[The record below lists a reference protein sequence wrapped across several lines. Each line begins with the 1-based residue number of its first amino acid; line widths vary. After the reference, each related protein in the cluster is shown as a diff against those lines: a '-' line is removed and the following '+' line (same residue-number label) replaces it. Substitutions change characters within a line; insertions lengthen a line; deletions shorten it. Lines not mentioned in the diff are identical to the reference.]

1 MSMRLSTRGRY
12 AIRAASNLANRN
24 VPGPITLKTIAR
36 EEHIP
41 LRYLEQLMNRM
52 RRSGILESSR
62 GPGGGYCLSRPPGE
76 ISLGQIISAIEGR
89 VAVAGC
95 VKPDR
100 QKNCRL
106 ENSCA
111 SRLFWANLS
120 AMIQTVMD
128 SVTLQE
134 LINGNWRNKDF
145 ASLFKNGTMP

>member
-12 AIRAASNLANRN
+12 AIRAASNLAGRAEY
-24 VPGPITLKTIAR
+24 GPVALKTIAR

-41 LRYLEQLMNRM
+41 PRYLEQLMNRM
-52 RRSGILESSR
+52 RRSGILRSSR
-62 GPGGGYCLSRPPGE
+62 GPGGGYVLTRPPSDITLGE
-76 ISLGQIISAIEGR
+76 IISAIEGR

-100 QKNCRL
+100 RKNCRL
-106 ENSCA
+106 EKSCA

-120 AMIQTVMD
+120 GMIQAVMD

-134 LINGNWRNKDF
+134 LTSGEWRKKNMSALFQNWT
-145 ASLFKNGTMP
+145 LP

>member
-12 AIRAASNLANRN
+12 AIRAASNLACRN
-24 VPGPITLKTIAR
+24 ADDPIALKTIAR

-41 LRYLEQLMNRM
+41 PRYLEQLMNRM
-52 RRSGILESSR
+52 RRSGILQSSR
-62 GPGGGYCLSRPPGE
+62 GPGGGYVLTRPPADITLGE
-76 ISLGQIISAIEGR
+76 IVSAIEGR

-100 QKNCRL
+100 RKNCRL
-106 ENSCA
+106 QNSCA

-120 AMIQTVMD
+120 RMIQTVMD

-134 LINGNWRNKDF
+134 LINGDWQKKNMS
-145 ASLFKNGTMP
+145 ALFKNWTLP